1 LQWVDRL
8 SGSETC
14 KTAEADRRK
23 GALSMQ
29 TDGSNWP
36 PLVYADWQD
45 SCATLHLW
53 TQVVGKI
60 RLALAPPVNHWWHVP
75 LYLTARGLT
84 TSPMPYGGRT
94 FQIDF
99 DFIDH
104 VLRIATSDGRHE
116 SIALVPRSVADF
128 YAEIMG
134 RLRVLDIEIRIRTM
148 PAEIADPIPLNEDR
162 VHAAYDPDAVNRF
175 WRALALIDEV
185 FKAFRGRFLGKA
197 SPVHFFWGS
206 FDLAV
211 TRFSGRRA
219 PPPPSNPV
227 IPEAVNREA
236 YSHEVSSCGFW
247 PGNGGFGQA
256 AFYSYAYPQPA
267 GFGEAPVQPSAG
279 YYDKNI
285 GEFILP
291 YDAVRQAAS
300 PSETLLEFLQST
312 YAAAADLAKW
322 DRAAL
327 ER

>member
-1 LQWVDRL
+1 
-8 SGSETC
+8 
-14 KTAEADRRK
+14 
-23 GALSMQ
+23 MQ
-29 TDGSNWP
+29 SDNSRWP

-45 SCATLHLW
+45 SCATLHMW
-53 TQVVGKI
+53 TQIVGKI
-60 RLALAPPVNHWWHVP
+60 RLVLAPPVNHWWHVP
-75 LYLTARGLT
+75 LYLTSRGLT
-84 TSPMPYGGRT
+84 TSPMPYAGRT

-104 VLRIATSDGRHE
+104 VLRIETSDGRQD
-116 SIALVPRSVADF
+116 SLALVPRSVADF

-134 RLRVLDIEIRIRTM
+134 RLRALDLEVRIW
-148 PAEIADPIPLNEDR
+148 PVPVEIADPIPFDQDR
-162 VHAAYDPDAVNRF
+162 MHASYDPVQVNRF
-175 WRALALIDEV
+175 WHALAQIDQV
-185 FKAFRGRFLGKA
+185 FAAFRSRFIGKV

-211 TRFSGRRA
+211 TRFSGRGA
-219 PPPPSNPV
+219 PPPPSNPN
-227 IPEAVNREA
+227 IPDLVNQEA

-267 GFGEAPVQPSAG
+267 GFGEVPVRPRAA
-279 YYDKNI
+279 YYGKDL

-291 YDAVRQAAS
+291 YEAARQSAS

-327 ER
+327 EK